1 VHAKRTIGAHKTREP
16 DIKGMSS
23 EKKEKQKNI
32 EPYERLLFSIKRFL
46 ADIECTQDMFSMVV
60 PALEEQDGKTKDE
73 IDKILS
79 IIKRNIKA
87 AISKNPSEMIRH
99 IRTLVHNIYSLNR
112 ANVMFRSHALVCLI
126 SQYDYFLS
134 ELLKNAYR
142 KNPERA
148 TGSDRTL
155 TYEELLSLDSLDN
168 LVELFI
174 TKDLDGFLR
183 EAHDKQLTVID
194 REFKLGII
202 DNFAEYPYFVEMTER
217 RNLFVHGGGVVTK
230 FYLKRCTDVGYAI
243 GKDVKVG
250 TALNVSQEY
259 FDKTV
264 MCLFEL
270 GFRLG
275 FALACR
281 LYPDRLNE
289 IHNVILADIGFPL
302 LMVERWEI
310 ARRLF
315 AFALS
320 WPDKFVPN
328 DEIRR
333 YHVVNTALALNHLG
347 RHEEALSLLSNYD
360 WSSQSDKLLLAVSII
375 RRKWTEA
382 ERIMSNM
389 DGNKPFSEDDY
400 RTWPIFKEFRST
412 KEFRNAYTKLYGK
425 RYVARLTKTDTEQ
438 IQKLSKKR
446 IEETA

>member
-1 VHAKRTIGAHKTREP
+1 
-16 DIKGMSS
+16 
-23 EKKEKQKNI
+23 
-32 EPYERLLFSIKRFL
+32 
-46 ADIECTQDMFSMVV
+46 
-60 PALEEQDGKTKDE
+60 
-73 IDKILS
+73 
-79 IIKRNIKA
+79 
-87 AISKNPSEMIRH
+87 
-99 IRTLVHNIYSLNR
+99 
-112 ANVMFRSHALVCLI
+112 
-126 SQYDYFLS
+126 
-134 ELLKNAYR
+134 
-142 KNPERA
+142 
-148 TGSDRTL
+148 
-155 TYEELLSLDSLDN
+155 
-168 LVELFI
+168 
-174 TKDLDGFLR
+174 LR

-202 DNFAEYPYFVEMTER
+202 DNFAEYPHFVEMTER

-230 FYLKRCTDVGYAI
+230 FYLKRCMEVGYTI

-259 FDKTV
+259 FDKAV

-281 LYPDRLNE
+281 LYPDKLNE
-289 IHNVILADIGFPL
+289 IHNVLLADIGFPL
-302 LMVERWEI
+302 LMVERWET

-328 DEIRR
+328 DEFRR

-347 RHEEALSLLSNYD
+347 RHEEALTLLSKYD

-389 DGNKPFSEDDY
+389 DGNRPFSEDDY

-425 RYVARLTKTDTEQ
+425 KYVAHLTKTDTDQ
-438 IQKLSKKR
+438 IQKLSEKK
-446 IEETA
+446 IEANA